1 MNGPAEFVKDRLYP
15 IPPEIENCTLS
26 LYDSKTEDIP
36 LNPQP
41 CDERNA
47 TEKDIFPQCRCTVE
61 QEKSL
66 NDEILAQ
73 VSFFYHFSWNYNL
86 NFRMTN
92 FHLLLLFSLLVV
104 LSDRS
109 QLDFW

>member
-15 IPPEIENCTLS
+15 ISPEIENCTLS

-41 CDERNA
+41 CDERNTTA
-47 TEKDIFPQCRCTVE
+47 KDNFPQCRCTIE

-73 VSFFYHFSWNYNL
+73 VSFSKIH
-86 NFRMTN
+86 NFIW
-92 FHLLLLFSLLVV
+92 S
-104 LSDRS
+104 
-109 QLDFW
+109 

>member
-1 MNGPAEFVKDRLYP
+1 MLYNNHQGHKYRDYKSISILKYGFNISSVNGPAEFVKDRLYP

-73 VSFFYHFSWNYNL
+73 VSFS
-86 NFRMTN
+86 
-92 FHLLLLFSLLVV
+92 
-104 LSDRS
+104 
-109 QLDFW
+109 

>member
-41 CDERNA
+41 CDKRNA
-47 TEKDIFPQCRCTVE
+47 TDKDIFPQCRCTIE

-66 NDEILAQ
+66 NDEILSQ
-73 VSFFYHFSWNYNL
+73 VSFLRFII
-86 NFRMTN
+86 
-92 FHLLLLFSLLVV
+92 
-104 LSDRS
+104 
-109 QLDFW
+109 